1 MLTLCDSGL
10 DKGKDTK
17 LWKELSLPWGTCS
30 LVEKM
35 GRQLN
40 NTGKHV
46 IGYPSW
52 VMKVLL
58 SVWFWRKWGHWG
70 MGRQGNSMGL
80 FILTTEGFWRLGS
93 TWMKGMGKGTVF
105 RDLLNSKCLRFSE
118 NCWVIVSKCDP
129 SCCFES
135 CLLVSRMLKSLVTGT
150 PLHRKDPR
158 VWV

>member
-52 VMKVLL
+52 AMKVLL
-58 SVWFWRKWGHWG
+58 SV
-70 MGRQGNSMGL
+70 
-80 FILTTEGFWRLGS
+80 
-93 TWMKGMGKGTVF
+93 
-105 RDLLNSKCLRFSE
+105 
-118 NCWVIVSKCDP
+118 
-129 SCCFES
+129 
-135 CLLVSRMLKSLVTGT
+135 
-150 PLHRKDPR
+150 
-158 VWV
+158 